1 MLTTTLVS
9 RLMTKDVITVSPDDT
24 MDKIRDIFQNN
35 AFHHIPVVENEIL
48 VGMISTKETLSLTRD
63 IDNPYVQKRNN
74 DILKST
80 LVGEVMQKDLITVS
94 PGESIYNAFEKFNK
108 GYFHSLPVVTEG
120 KLLGIFTM
128 TDLTRFLFEELRGER
143 FLF

>member
-35 AFHHIPVVENEIL
+35 TFHHIPVVEDDVL
-48 VGMISTKETLSLTRD
+48 VGMISTKEALSLTRD
-63 IDNPYVQKRNN
+63 IDNQYVQKRNN

-80 LVGEVMQKDLITVS
+80 LVGEIMQKDFYS
-94 PGESIYNAFEKFNK
+94 KSRRIYLQCF
-108 GYFHSLPVVTEG
+108 
-120 KLLGIFTM
+120 
-128 TDLTRFLFEELRGER
+128 
-143 FLF
+143 